1 MPMPIRLPVR
11 ALTRA
16 AFEPFGE
23 VIEIAGRSPE
33 TINAGH
39 TEKWGDLATI
49 DTLAEGGRPA
59 LHRYRSEPVRLPFTV
74 EIMERHPLGSQGFI
88 PLHDRPFLVVVA
100 PAGAEPGPQAIRA
113 FLTDGR
119 QGVNYYRGTWHH
131 YQLTLDQPGD
141 YLVIDRAGPGLNLEE
156 YRLAQPLIIE
166 RAE

>member
-1 MPMPIRLPVR
+1 
-11 ALTRA
+11 
-16 AFEPFGE
+16 
-23 VIEIAGRSPE
+23 
-33 TINAGH
+33 
-39 TEKWGDLATI
+39 
-49 DTLAEGGRPA
+49 
-59 LHRYRSEPVRLPFTV
+59 VRLPFTV

-100 PAGAEPGPQAIRA
+100 PPGAEPGPAAIRA

-131 YQLTLDQPGD
+131 YQLTLDQTGD